1 MSAPAASRSRWSL
14 AVELLNRP
22 YPLTA
27 RVIVPAVAFM
37 LLVPGYL
44 VIAVVTRG
52 RTQHLPELALDRMIP
67 LQPAWAPIYL
77 SYFLFPFLPMLVIRQ
92 EEQVRRTFLAWLM
105 VWLVGYACFLAYP
118 TTLPR
123 PIGELGVGFFAW
135 FLLGI
140 YEANAPRNCF
150 PSLHVAT
157 PFVAALSCWR
167 VHRGVGLA
175 AVLWASIVAL
185 STLFTKQHYAA
196 DVIAGIILAG
206 MAYAI
211 FLRTCPRVAIPESD
225 RRAAPLLMLG
235 LAGIYGLVVAG
246 LWVAYLRR

>member
-1 MSAPAASRSRWSL
+1 LSAPAAARSRWSL

-27 RVIVPAVAFM
+27 RVVVPAVTFM

-44 VIAVVTRG
+44 VIGALTRG
-52 RTQHLPELALDRMIP
+52 RTLHLPALALDHMIP

-77 SYFLFPFLPMLVIRQ
+77 SYLLFPFLPMLVIRQ
-92 EEQVRRTFLAWLM
+92 EELIRRTFLAWLM
-105 VWLVGYACFLAYP
+105 VWLVGYACFLVYP

-123 PIGELGVGFFAW
+123 PIGEIGEGFFAW
-135 FLLGI
+135 FLRGI
-140 YEANAPRNCF
+140 YDADAPRNCF

-157 PFVAALSCWR
+157 PFVAALTCWR

-175 AVLWASIVAL
+175 AVLWASLVAL
-185 STLFTKQHYAA
+185 STVFTKQHYVV
-196 DVIAGIILAG
+196 DVIAGIFLAG
-206 MAYAI
+206 VAHAI
-211 FLRTCPRVAIPESD
+211 FLRNCPRVAIPELD

-235 LAGIYGLVVAG
+235 LIGIYGLVVAG
-246 LWVAYLRR
+246 LWVAYLLR